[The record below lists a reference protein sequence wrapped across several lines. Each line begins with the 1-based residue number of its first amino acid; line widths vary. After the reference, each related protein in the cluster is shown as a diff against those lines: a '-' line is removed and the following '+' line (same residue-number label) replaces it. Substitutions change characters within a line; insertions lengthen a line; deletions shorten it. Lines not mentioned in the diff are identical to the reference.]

1 MDMITVTAKTV
12 DEAVTKALIELE
24 TTSDKLEYEV
34 VDKGSAGFL
43 GIGAKPA
50 IIRAKKKETEGSEAY
65 FKEWVNN
72 DNCVIRVVR
81 GNNDFF
87 SQTDREKEISIGKYR
102 AFLTHGHM
110 YGVSFELETIKEEA
124 RARKAD
130 IVMFGHT
137 HKPHLEYCEDG
148 LVVLNPGSL
157 SYPRQDGRK
166 PSYMLMEIDRNGEA
180 HYTVCYVDQD
190 RDIPSGLY

>member
-1 MDMITVTAKTV
+1 MKILVV
-12 DEAVTKALIELE
+12 
-24 TTSDKLEYEV
+24 SDTHRRDGNLR
-34 VDKGSAGFL
+34 
-43 GIGAKPA
+43 A
-50 IIRAKKKETEGSEAY
+50 IIEKQSPFDMLIHLGDTEGSEIY

-72 DNCVIRVVR
+72 DNCVIHVVR

-87 SQTDREKEISIGKYR
+87 SQTDKEKEISIGKYR

-124 RARKAD
+124 RARKVD

>member
-1 MDMITVTAKTV
+1 MKI
-12 DEAVTKALIELE
+12 LIV
-24 TTSDKLEYEV
+24 SDTHRRDGNLR
-34 VDKGSAGFL
+34 
-43 GIGAKPA
+43 A
-50 IIRAKKKETEGSEAY
+50 IIEKQSPFDMLIHLGDTEGSEIY

-72 DNCVIRVVR
+72 DNCVIHVVR
-81 GNNDFF
+81 GNNDSF
-87 SQTDREKEISIGKYR
+87 SQTDKEKEISIGKYR

-124 RARKAD
+124 RARKVD

-157 SYPRQDGRK
+157 SYPRQAGRR
-166 PSYMLMEIDRNGEA
+166 PSYAVLETTDEGQITGEIR
-180 HYTVCYVDQD
+180 Y
-190 RDIPSGLY
+190 L

>member
-1 MDMITVTAKTV
+1 MKILIVSDTHRRDGNLREIIEKQSPFDM
-12 DEAVTKALIELE
+12 LIH
-24 TTSDKLEYEV
+24 
-34 VDKGSAGFL
+34 L
-43 GIGAKPA
+43 GD
-50 IIRAKKKETEGSEAY
+50 TEGSEIY

-137 HKPHLEYCEDG
+137 HKPYLEYCEDG

-166 PSYMLMEIDRNGEA
+166 PSYMLMELDRNGEA

>member
-1 MDMITVTAKTV
+1 M
-12 DEAVTKALIELE
+12 TKLLVLSDSHGGRAAIERVLMKESKSIDALI
-24 TTSDKLEYEV
+24 
-34 VDKGSAGFL
+34 FL
-43 GIGAKPA
+43 GDGLRDLELALTLCPKLRAYSVAGNCDYGALEPTDGLA
-50 IIRAKKKETEGSEAY
+50 AFDG
-65 FKEWVNN
+65 V
-72 DNCVIRVVR
+72 VI
-81 GNNDFF
+81 F
-87 SQTDREKEISIGKYR
+87 Y
-102 AFLTHGHM
+102 THGHM
-110 YGVSFELETIKEEA
+110 YGVSFELETIKDEA
-124 RARKAD
+124 RARKVD

-166 PSYMLMEIDRNGEA
+166 PSYMLMELDRNGEA

>member
-1 MDMITVTAKTV
+1 MKILIVSDTHRRDGNLREIIEKQSPFDM
-12 DEAVTKALIELE
+12 LIH
-24 TTSDKLEYEV
+24 
-34 VDKGSAGFL
+34 L
-43 GIGAKPA
+43 GD
-50 IIRAKKKETEGSEAY
+50 TEGSEAY

-110 YGVSFELETIKEEA
+110 YGVSFELETIKDEA
-124 RARKAD
+124 RARKVD

-137 HKPHLEYCEDG
+137 HKPHLPERR
-148 LVVLNPGSL
+148 GSL
-157 SYPRQDGRK
+157 YDLLCGSGQGYSVGALLDRIRRNVSTWLDCD
-166 PSYMLMEIDRNGEA
+166 SDLEI
-180 HYTVCYVDQD
+180 T
-190 RDIPSGLY
+190 

>member
-1 MDMITVTAKTV
+1 MKILIVSDTHRRDGNLREIIEKQSPFDM
-12 DEAVTKALIELE
+12 LIH
-24 TTSDKLEYEV
+24 
-34 VDKGSAGFL
+34 L
-43 GIGAKPA
+43 GD
-50 IIRAKKKETEGSEAY
+50 TEGSEAY

-72 DNCVIRVVR
+72 DNCVIHVVR

-137 HKPHLEYCEDG
+137 HKPYIEIDED
-148 LVVLNPGSL
+148 VTILNPGSV
-157 SYPRQDGRK
+157 SYPRQSDHM
-166 PSYMLMEIDRNGEA
+166 PTFLIMEIDDEGEA
-180 HYTVCYVDQD
+180 HYGHGYYKSKFSE
-190 RDIPSGLY
+190 IKI

>member
-1 MDMITVTAKTV
+1 MKVLIVSDTHRQNENFMRVMDREEPI
-12 DEAVTKALIELE
+12 DLLIHCG
-24 TTSDKLEYEV
+24 D
-34 VDKGSAGFL
+34 
-43 GIGAKPA
+43 I
-50 IIRAKKKETEGSEAY
+50 EGSEYLISRRAGCPVY
-65 FKEWVNN
+65 MVA
-72 DNCVIRVVR
+72 

-87 SQTDREKEISIGKYR
+87 SQTDKEKEISIGKYR

-124 RARKAD
+124 RARKVD

>member
-1 MDMITVTAKTV
+1 MKVLIVSDTHRQNENFMRVMDREEPI
-12 DEAVTKALIELE
+12 DLLIHCG
-24 TTSDKLEYEV
+24 D
-34 VDKGSAGFL
+34 
-43 GIGAKPA
+43 I
-50 IIRAKKKETEGSEAY
+50 EGSESLISRRAGCP
-65 FKEWVNN
+65 VHM
-72 DNCVIRVVR
+72 VA

-87 SQTDREKEISIGKYR
+87 SQTDKEKEISIGKYR

-124 RARKAD
+124 RARKVD

-166 PSYMLMEIDRNGEA
+166 PSYMLMELDRNGEA
-180 HYTVCYVDQD
+180 HYTVCYVEQD

>member
-1 MDMITVTAKTV
+1 MRTLIISDTHGRHEGV
-12 DEAVTKALIELE
+12 DEILEREGEFDMLIH
-24 TTSDKLEYEV
+24 
-34 VDKGSAGFL
+34 L
-43 GIGAKPA
+43 GDV
-50 IIRAKKKETEGSEAY
+50 EGGEIY
-65 FKEWVNN
+65 LDVMFECPKY
-72 DNCVIRVVR
+72 IVR

-87 SQTDREKEISIGKYR
+87 SQTDKEKEISIGKYR

-124 RARKAD
+124 RARKVD

>member
-1 MDMITVTAKTV
+1 MKI
-12 DEAVTKALIELE
+12 LIV
-24 TTSDKLEYEV
+24 SDTHRRDGNLR
-34 VDKGSAGFL
+34 
-43 GIGAKPA
+43 A
-50 IIRAKKKETEGSEAY
+50 IIEKQSPFDMLIHLGDTEGSEIY
-65 FKEWVNN
+65 FK
-72 DNCVIRVVR
+72 
-81 GNNDFF
+81 
-87 SQTDREKEISIGKYR
+87 KEISIGKYR

-124 RARKAD
+124 RARKVD

-166 PSYMLMEIDRNGEA
+166 PSYMLMEIA